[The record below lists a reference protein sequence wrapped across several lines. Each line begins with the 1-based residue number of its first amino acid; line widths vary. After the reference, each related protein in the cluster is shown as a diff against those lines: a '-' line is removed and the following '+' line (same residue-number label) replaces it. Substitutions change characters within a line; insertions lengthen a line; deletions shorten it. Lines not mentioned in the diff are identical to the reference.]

1 MRPDTEA
8 SPNPQ
13 ELNNSEDIR
22 ESLDPKA
29 SDSTTHFVLSNS
41 SLRLDTASD
50 IQPHIQPLINSTT
63 ITSIHLGGNTL
74 GAPACAHLAPHLSS
88 QTDLHIANLADI
100 FTSRLLS
107 EIPPALS
114 SLLTACLKLP
124 KLHTIN
130 LSDNAFGLNT
140 VAPLVDFLKDHVP
153 LKRLI
158 LTNNGL
164 SPEAGTKIA
173 DALTDLAKRKEEARK
188 EGRNVPN
195 LETIVCGRNRLESG
209 SMKAWARVYQAHKHI
224 KEVRMTSNGIRQE
237 GIQLLLREGLRGC
250 QELENLDLMDNTFT
264 LSGAQALAEVVG
276 GWTSLVELGVGDSL
290 LTSRG
295 TVILAEALSKGGNR
309 NLRTLRAQYNEID
322 SRGAKAL
329 FVATDKGGL
338 EGLRRVELNGNKF
351 SEDDE
356 GVEGL
361 RTLLER
367 RKDEA
372 GKELHGEEEWGMDE
386 LSDLEE
392 DSDDEDE
399 DENED
404 EDEEKEEE
412 ELKEAER
419 EEILKEADEEEGK
432 EVSQKKDMDVDDL
445 AEKLGK
451 AL

>member
-1 MRPDTEA
+1 MATAPDT
-8 SPNPQ
+8 
-13 ELNNSEDIR
+13 
-22 ESLDPKA
+22 KA
-29 SDSTTHFVLSNS
+29 STDAQEPNNPKDTREPLNRPTSDLTTHFILSTS
-41 SLRLDTASD
+41 SLRLDNASD

-63 ITSIHLGGNTL
+63 ITSIHLSGNTL

-88 QTDLHIANLADI
+88 QKELQTANLADI

-124 KLHTIN
+124 NLHTID

-153 LKRLI
+153 LKRLR

-164 SPEAGTKIA
+164 SPEAGIKIA
-173 DALTDLAKRKEEARK
+173 DALTNLAKRKEEARK

-195 LETIVCGRNRLESG
+195 LEAIICGRNRLESG
-209 SMKAWARVYQAHKHI
+209 SMKAWARTYQAHKHI
-224 KEVRMTSNGIRQE
+224 KEVRMTSNAIRQE
-237 GIQLLLREGLRGC
+237 GVRLLLREGLKSC
-250 QELENLDLMDNTFT
+250 QELEILDLMDNTFT

-276 GWTSLVELGVGDSL
+276 GWNSLAELGVGDSL

-295 TVILAEALSKGGNR
+295 TVLLAEALGEGGNR
-309 NLRTLRAQYNEID
+309 NLKTLRAQYNEID
-322 SRGAKAL
+322 AKGVKAL
-329 FVATDKGGL
+329 FVAAEKGGL
-338 EGLRRVELNGNKF
+338 EGLMRVELNGNKF

-367 RKDEA
+367 RKEESGVHGGEA
-372 GKELHGEEEWGMDE
+372 EWGMDE

-392 DSDDEDE
+392 ESDEDEEEDGYDEKEDE
-399 DENED
+399 DE
-404 EDEEKEEE
+404 
-412 ELKEAER
+412 KEAER
-419 EEILKEADEEEGK
+419 EEILKEADEEEGE
-432 EVSQKKDMDVDDL
+432 EVSQKKDGDVDAL
-445 AEKLGK
+445 VERLGK